1 MTQTLFKVIPLVFA
15 LCASFLLIAPAEA
28 SENGTTAIDKKIT
41 SHAKSVCEGSL
52 AAWLK
57 SVSGTREGM
66 VQELL
71 ADCLMGNARLTML
84 GQSKTIISTDARLT
98 EIPAEVLKS
107 EYGINTQ
114 IYRVLSGRWI
124 RGIPR
129 EKE

>member
-1 MTQTLFKVIPLVFA
+1 M
-15 LCASFLLIAPAEA
+15 APALAAEK
-28 SENGTTAIDKKIT
+28 NVNVVHKQII
-41 SHAKSVCEGSL
+41 SHTKHVCESALVG
-52 AAWLK
+52 WLK

-84 GQSKTIISTDARLT
+84 GQSKTIISTAARLT

-124 RGIPR
+124 RVIPR